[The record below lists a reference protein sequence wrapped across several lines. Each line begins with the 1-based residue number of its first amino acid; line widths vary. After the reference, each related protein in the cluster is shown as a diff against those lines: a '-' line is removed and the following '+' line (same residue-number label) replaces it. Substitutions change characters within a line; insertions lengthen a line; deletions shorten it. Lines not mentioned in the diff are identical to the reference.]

1 MSSIKSGKVAIALL
15 CAMLLAVVAAM
26 TQSTAFAQS
35 PAVAAGSQAGAA
47 VNSAPSAD
55 LDARPVQGRSL
66 FGIII
71 AGGPLMIPIGV
82 CSFILVLF
90 TLERLVS
97 LRKSQVVPAP
107 FVNRFLEQLSSGELN
122 RETAL
127 ALCDKS
133 NSTVSR
139 IFRAGVQKWGRSAV
153 EVEQAILDAGER
165 AAWDLRRFLRG
176 INGIAT
182 VSPLLGLFGTVVGMI
197 QSFDSIAVV
206 DSTMADQKAL
216 IATGISVALITT
228 AAGLTVAIPALVSHL
243 MITGIVDRRIME
255 LDSLGMK
262 VVNLVS
268 AEALGLEA
276 ARSKSK
282 AKAA

>member
-1 MSSIKSGKVAIALL
+1 MCSS
-15 CAMLLAVVAAM
+15 
-26 TQSTAFAQS
+26 
-35 PAVAAGSQAGAA
+35 
-47 VNSAPSAD
+47 D
-55 LDARPVQGRSL
+55 L
-66 FGIII
+66 
-71 AGGPLMIPIGV
+71 
-82 CSFILVLF
+82 
-90 TLERLVS
+90 
-97 LRKSQVVPAP
+97 
-107 FVNRFLEQLSSGELN
+107 
-122 RETAL
+122 
-127 ALCDKS
+127 
-133 NSTVSR
+133 
-139 IFRAGVQKWGRSAV
+139 
-153 EVEQAILDAGER
+153 
-165 AAWDLRRFLRG
+165 G

-243 MITGIVDRRIME
+243 LITGIVDRRIME

-268 AEALGLEA
+268 AEALGMEA
-276 ARSKSK
+276 ARHNRK

>member
-1 MSSIKSGKVAIALL
+1 
-15 CAMLLAVVAAM
+15 
-26 TQSTAFAQS
+26 
-35 PAVAAGSQAGAA
+35 
-47 VNSAPSAD
+47 
-55 LDARPVQGRSL
+55 
-66 FGIII
+66 
-71 AGGPLMIPIGV
+71 
-82 CSFILVLF
+82 
-90 TLERLVS
+90 
-97 LRKSQVVPAP
+97 
-107 FVNRFLEQLSSGELN
+107 
-122 RETAL
+122 
-127 ALCDKS
+127 
-133 NSTVSR
+133 
-139 IFRAGVQKWGRSAV
+139 VQKWGRSAV

-176 INGIAT
+176 INGIAK

-197 QSFDSIAVV
+197 QSFDSIATV

-243 MITGIVDRRIME
+243 CITGMVDRRIME

-268 AEALGLEA
+268 AEALGQDA
-276 ARSKSK
+276 ARSSRK

>member
-1 MSSIKSGKVAIALL
+1 MSSIKLGKIAIVLL
-15 CAMLLAVVAAM
+15 CAMLLAAGVAI
-26 TQSTAFAQS
+26 AQS
-35 PAVAAGSQAGAA
+35 PAGSEVAQAGLSSAA
-47 VNSAPSAD
+47 TQAAEAA
-55 LDARPVQGRSL
+55 ARPVQGRSL
-66 FGIII
+66 FGIIV

-97 LRKSQVVPAP
+97 LRKSQTIPAP
-107 FVNRFLEQLSSGELN
+107 FVDRFLDQLSSGELN

-139 IFRAGVQKWGRSAV
+139 VFRAGVQKWGRSAV
-153 EVEQAILDAGER
+153 EVEQSILDAGER

-206 DSTMADQKAL
+206 DSNMADQKAL

-243 MITGIVDRRIME
+243 LITGIVDRRIME

-282 AKAA
+282 TKAA

>member
-1 MSSIKSGKVAIALL
+1 MKLDTKLLSLALM
-15 CAMLLAVVAAM
+15 AAGLLAAG
-26 TQSTAFAQS
+26 TLLAQS
-35 PAVAAGSQAGAA
+35 PEAGAGVNSVAA
-47 VNSAPSAD
+47 VSAPA
-55 LDARPVQGRSL
+55 ATAQGKSL
-66 FGIII
+66 FGIIV

-90 TLERLVS
+90 TFERLVS
-97 LRKSQVVPAP
+97 LRRSQLIPAP
-107 FVNRFLEQLSSGELN
+107 FVNRFLDQLSSGELN
-122 RETAL
+122 RESAL

-133 NSTVSR
+133 NSMISR

-197 QSFDSIAVV
+197 QSFDSIATV

-243 MITGIVDRRIME
+243 CITGMVDRRIME

-268 AEALGLEA
+268 AEALGQDA
-276 ARSKSK
+276 ARSSRK

>member
-1 MSSIKSGKVAIALL
+1 MSSIKSGKFAIAFL
-15 CAMLLAVVAAM
+15 CMMLLAVGAAI
-26 TQSTAFAQS
+26 TQSTAIAQS
-35 PAVAAGSQAGAA
+35 PEGAMAPQAGSAPNTGS
-47 VNSAPSAD
+47 SAEAPP
-55 LDARPVQGRSL
+55 RPVQGRSL

-71 AGGPLMIPIGV
+71 AGGPLMIPIGI

-97 LRKSQVVPAP
+97 LRKSQIVP
-107 FVNRFLEQLSSGELN
+107 
-122 RETAL
+122 

-243 MITGIVDRRIME
+243 LITGIVDRRIME

-282 AKAA
+282 SKAA